1 MHLNKAT
8 LPLKFPRV
16 KAAQVMRMRGK
27 RWSHHQAR
35 RRVSAKKNSQ
45 LYAILKAFKRMQVM
59 RRTFPRQ
66 YGNDASKTEKKA
78 KQ

>member
-16 KAAQVMRMRGK
+16 KAAQVKRMRGK
-27 RWSHHQAR
+27 IWFHRQAR
-35 RRVSAKKNSQ
+35 RRVSAKKIAQ
-45 LYAILKAFKRMQVM
+45 LCAIVKAFKRMQVT
-59 RRTFPRQ
+59 RRTFPPQ
-66 YGNDASKTEKKA
+66 CDNDASRTEKKA